1 MRDPG
6 LGAEREGG
14 YEIHLGDRL
23 AVGMQRGTHP
33 GRSASPSKTGHLGR
47 AAGFVSGAAEDSSR
61 PEPRCMQGTA
71 GTLGWIRLYK
81 ALMS

>member
-14 YEIHLGDRL
+14 YGIRLGDRL

-33 GRSASPSKTGHLGR
+33 GRSVSTSKTGHLGG
-47 AAGFVSGAAEDSSR
+47 AAGFVSGAHR
-61 PEPRCMQGTA
+61 PEPGACREQQG
-71 GTLGWIRLYK
+71 L
-81 ALMS
+81 